1 MERGDAVK
9 NFMEEFRET
18 APLCSRKLRTG
29 GINGFHREK
38 NKEIEE
44 LLISK

>member
-18 APLCSRKLRTG
+18 APLCSGKLRTVG
-29 GINGFHREK
+29 LMDFLDK
-38 NKEIEE
+38 K
-44 LLISK
+44 